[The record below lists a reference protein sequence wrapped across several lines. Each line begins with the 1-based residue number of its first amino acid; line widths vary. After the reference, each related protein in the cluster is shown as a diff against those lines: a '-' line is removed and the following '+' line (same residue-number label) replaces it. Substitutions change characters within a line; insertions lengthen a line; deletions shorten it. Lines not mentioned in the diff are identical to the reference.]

1 MIVPKEYTEVEW
13 NTLMQQFI
21 QAGIISQSFNKP
33 IEPVAFAK
41 FIRLIEL
48 NPIDIA
54 NSKYEYFIDFYT
66 QAELDK
72 IVATIE
78 SFEVLN
84 YAKKAKY
91 QNSLL
96 DLKTSNDI
104 KALRALQNQI
114 NY

>member
-1 MIVPKEYTEVEW
+1 M
-13 NTLMQQFI
+13 
-21 QAGIISQSFNKP
+21 
-33 IEPVAFAK
+33 
-41 FIRLIEL
+41 
-48 NPIDIA
+48 
-54 NSKYEYFIDFYT
+54 
-66 QAELDK
+66 
-72 IVATIE
+72 ATIE